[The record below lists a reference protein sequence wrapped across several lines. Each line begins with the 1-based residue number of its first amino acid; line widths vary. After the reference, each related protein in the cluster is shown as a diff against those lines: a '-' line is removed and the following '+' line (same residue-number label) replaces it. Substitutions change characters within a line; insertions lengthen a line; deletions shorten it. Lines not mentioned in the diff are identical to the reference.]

1 MGFSENFILDKSIIN
16 QQKIREVRKVILYIA
31 CSLDGYI
38 AKPGDDLSFL
48 EAVAK
53 EGEDYGYATFSESVD
68 TVIMGRRTYE
78 WVMSQVE
85 EFPHQDKKTYIITRE
100 LRESIGN
107 VQFYSDDI
115 AALIERL
122 RAKPGKNIFIDGGAQ
137 VVKMMLHAGVLD
149 EMIISIIPVVVGA
162 GIPLF
167 AKGIPESKLSLLSS
181 KSFESGLVQLHYS
194 FR

>member
-1 MGFSENFILDKSIIN
+1 M
-16 QQKIREVRKVILYIA
+16 RKVILYIA

-53 EGEDYGYATFSESVD
+53 KGEDYGYATFSESVD
-68 TVIMGRRTYE
+68 TIIMGRRTYE

-137 VVKMMLHAGVLD
+137 VVKMMLHAGVLN

-167 AKGIPESKLSLLSS
+167 VKGIPESKLSLLSS